1 MESSTMRTGHG
12 WVRPLLAGAVARCGG
27 PGLCAE
33 CKEELANMTRAVKEL
48 YYWQV
53 RGPEATNFTA
63 ILYTLIQKGSGG
75 NRERLGLGFPWE
87 LEAWRQWMLA
97 PDAEEFF
104 GRFGFG
110 IRSSSTKTAG

>member
-1 MESSTMRTGHG
+1 
-12 WVRPLLAGAVARCGG
+12 
-27 PGLCAE
+27 
-33 CKEELANMTRAVKEL
+33 MTRAVKEL

-63 ILYTLIQKGSGG
+63 ILYTLMQKGSGG

-87 LEAWRQWMLA
+87 LEAWRQWTLA
-97 PDAEEFF
+97 SDAEAFF

-110 IRSSSTKTAG
+110 ARSSPTKTEG